1 MMKGAEMTQVSPKWV
16 TLRLFRVTEPTL
28 SPVAVMAMSVP
39 TTMSGLAVAPQS
51 SGDQGCEEDR

>member
-1 MMKGAEMTQVSPKWV
+1 
-16 TLRLFRVTEPTL
+16 LRLFRVTEPTL

>member
-1 MMKGAEMTQVSPKWV
+1 MMEGAEMAQVSPKWI
-16 TLRLFRVTEPTL
+16 TSRLFWVTVPAL